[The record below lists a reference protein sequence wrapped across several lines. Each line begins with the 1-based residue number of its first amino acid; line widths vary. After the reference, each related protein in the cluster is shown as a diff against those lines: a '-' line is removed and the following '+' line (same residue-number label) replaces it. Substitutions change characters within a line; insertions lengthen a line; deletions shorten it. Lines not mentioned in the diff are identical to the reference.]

1 MDVDTF
7 QHCIILFLVL
17 GENVGE
23 IREKMIKMIHS
34 FDSKYKKKIY
44 FNYNYNI
51 ISI

>member
-23 IREKMIKMIHS
+23 IREKIHS